1 MEIYWKQIN
10 LIKGYEDLRDY
21 YEVSNTGEFR
31 SKEFSYV
38 DKNGVKYTK
47 KEKILTLSKTNT
59 KSPRVSFKTVTDSNI
74 SKNAAAI
81 VAKAF
86 ILNPNNFPALEF
98 IDGNY
103 DNLNSNNLNWTDA
116 KLQKYDKIESLPN
129 EIWKIIPETSGFYS
143 VSNLGRIKSNSRN
156 YFPNGSK
163 DVMFVKEASIL
174 SPTFEDKTGYYS
186 VGLLINGKPKT
197 KRVHRIVAETFIPN
211 PENLS
216 HVDHIDEDKS
226 NNSVSNLRWLS
237 AKNNSIHS
245 NSTKIIVT
253 FPDKITTKICNSISE
268 AALLTGYNEHSIA
281 IHCKRQSQQKEGN
294 YGFRWKDP
302 ESNSKIKKKI
312 IENEIRE
319 QLNINKFNDIE
330 YLIKCCNITP
340 NYHNLKETIDPNKN
354 LGLIWKKTDKLEN
367 DFELLITVPYEHYL
381 KLLDNRK

>member
-10 LIKGYEDLRDY
+10 LIKGYEDLKDY

-59 KSPRVSFKTVTDSNI
+59 KSSRVSFKTVTDSNV

-81 VAKAF
+81 VARAF
-86 ILNPNNFPALEF
+86 VLNPNNFPALEF

-116 KLQKYDKIESLPN
+116 KLQKYDKIESFPN
-129 EIWKIIPETSGFYS
+129 EIWKIIPETSDFYS

-211 PENLS
+211 PENLP

-226 NNSVSNLRWLS
+226 NNSVNNLRWLS

-268 AALLTGYNEHSIA
+268 AALLTGYNERSIA
-281 IHCKRQSQQKEGN
+281 THCKRQSQQKEGN

-302 ESNSKIKKKI
+302 ELNSKIKKKI
-312 IENEIRE
+312 IENEIKE

-330 YLIKCCNITP
+330 YLIKCCNMTP

-367 DFELLITVPYEHYL
+367 DFELLITVPYEYYL
-381 KLLDNRK
+381 KLLNNKK

>member
-10 LIKGYEDLRDY
+10 LIEGYEDLRDY
-21 YEVSNTGEFR
+21 YEVSNTGKFR

-47 KEKILTLSKTNT
+47 KEKFLILSKSN
-59 KSPRVSFKTVTDSNI
+59 SRSLRVSFKTISDSNV
-74 SKNAAAI
+74 SKNAAVI

-86 ILNPNNFPALEF
+86 VLNPNNFPALEF

-116 KLQKYDKIESLPN
+116 KLPKYDKIESLPN
-129 EIWKIIPETSGFYS
+129 EVWKIIPETYSNYS
-143 VSNLGRIKSNSRN
+143 VSNLGRIKSNSKN
-156 YFPNGSK
+156 YFPNGTK
-163 DVMFVKEASIL
+163 DIMLVKEAYIL
-174 SPTFEDKTGYYS
+174 SFTLEDRTGYYS
-186 VGLLINGKPKT
+186 VTFPINGKPKT

-211 PENLS
+211 PENLP

-226 NNSVSNLRWLS
+226 NNSVNNLRWIS
-237 AKNNSIHS
+237 AKDNSIHS

-268 AALLTGYNEHSIA
+268 AASLTGYNERSIA
-281 IHCKRQSQQKEGN
+281 AHCKRQSQQKEGS
-294 YGFRWKDP
+294 YGFRWENP

-319 QLNINKFNDIE
+319 QLNTDKFDNVE
-330 YLIKCCNITP
+330 YLIKCCNVTP
-340 NYHNLKETIDPNKN
+340 NYHNLKNTIDPNKN

-367 DFELLITVPYEHYL
+367 DYELLITIPYKYYL
-381 KLLDNRK
+381 KLLDGEK